1 MLISMGRFKTTCPQ
15 QVVLNRHLYGEINNC
30 THQATPKQQAT
41 SNRIKTLFHNQQTEH
56 KMIKITVVSTKGGVG
71 KTTLAANLGGLL
83 SDMGYRVLLVDADPQ
98 PTLSSYFRLRHKS
111 PGGIT
116 QLLLSASFGD
126 AVSQTDIDNL
136 DIIVS
141 DDPDNKLRDWI
152 RDTPDGRVR
161 LKYLL
166 DKPGLSYDFVVI
178 DTQGAVGPLQ
188 DAAVVA
194 ADLMLSPIPPEVLS
208 AREFVR
214 GTVEMVR
221 RLQPMSRMGAPIGP
235 LFGVI
240 CRMDRTLDARQMAQE
255 LREASFAPKK
265 AAISLLGTV
274 IPNAVVYREAATQ
287 KVPVHRLER
296 KGGAASA
303 KATMLALV
311 YELIPNLPRDET
323 L

>member
-1 MLISMGRFKTTCPQ
+1 
-15 QVVLNRHLYGEINNC
+15 
-30 THQATPKQQAT
+30 
-41 SNRIKTLFHNQQTEH
+41 
-56 KMIKITVVSTKGGVG
+56 MIKITVVSTKGGVG
-71 KTTLAANLGGLL
+71 KTTLAANLGALL
-83 SDMGYRVLLVDADPQ
+83 SDMGYRVLLIDADPQ
-98 PTLSSYFRLRHKS
+98 PTLSSYFRLKHSS

-116 QLLLSASFGD
+116 QLLVNSSVNGV
-126 AVSQTDIDNL
+126 VSQTDIENL

-141 DDPDNKLRDWI
+141 DDPSNKLRDWI

-166 DKPGLSYDFVVI
+166 GKADLGYDFVLI

-194 ADLMLSPIPPEVLS
+194 ADFMLSPIPPEVLS

-214 GTVEMVR
+214 GTVSMIK

-240 CRMDRTLDARQMAQE
+240 YRMDRTLDAKHIAQE
-255 LREASFAPKK
+255 LREATFTSSKG
-265 AAISLLGTV
+265 AITILETV
-274 IPNAVVYREAATQ
+274 IPSAVVYREAATQ
-287 KVPVHRLER
+287 KIPVHRLER
-296 KGGAASA
+296 KGSAPSA
-303 KATMLALV
+303 KETMLALV
-311 YELIPNLPRDET
+311 YELIPNLPNLT

>member
-1 MLISMGRFKTTCPQ
+1 
-15 QVVLNRHLYGEINNC
+15 
-30 THQATPKQQAT
+30 
-41 SNRIKTLFHNQQTEH
+41 
-56 KMIKITVVSTKGGVG
+56 MIKITVVSTKGGVG

-98 PTLSSYFRLRHKS
+98 PTLSSYFRIRHGS
-111 PGGIT
+111 AGGIT
-116 QLLLSASFGD
+116 QLLVNSSFDD
-126 AVSQTDIDNL
+126 AISQTDIDNL
-136 DIIVS
+136 DIVLS

-166 DKPGLSYDFVVI
+166 DKPGLGYDFVVI

-194 ADLMLSPIPPEVLS
+194 ADFMLSPIPPEVLS

-214 GTVEMVR
+214 GTVAMIR
-221 RLQPMSRMGAPIGP
+221 RLQPMSRMGAPIGR

-240 CRMDRTLDARQMAQE
+240 YRIDRTLDAKQMASE
-255 LREASFAPKK
+255 LRGANFNLKK
-265 AAISLLGTV
+265 GVITILGTV

-287 KVPVHRLER
+287 KIPVHRLDR
-296 KGGAASA
+296 KGAGA
-303 KATMLALV
+303 KETMLALV
-311 YELIPNLPRDET
+311 YELIPNLPANT
-323 L
+323 V